1 MVNVTHCIW
10 NVWYT
15 GDAVCRFIYKA
26 NDRIV
31 ETVATDLN
39 EKKDNN
45 NKYSK
50 SYRLTLTHP
59 RHNTPNCRYWAD
71 QTDFFTFVEC
81 GCVWT
86 EHFYAMQ
93 QHQPE
98 KSMHTEREQMKQKH
112 SRKKHNIK

>member
-1 MVNVTHCIW
+1 MVDVTHCIC

-50 SYRLTLTHP
+50 SYRLTLSHTHDIIHQTADIVLIK
-59 RHNTPNCRYWAD
+59 RIFLHLWNVVVCEPNIFMRCNS
-71 QTDFFTFVEC
+71 
-81 GCVWT
+81 
-86 EHFYAMQ
+86 
-93 QHQPE
+93 PK
-98 KSMHTEREQMKQKH
+98 KSIHTEREQMKQKH